1 MAEICLGYSFF
12 RDTTRQSDNKEPKTE
27 TCAELDK
34 KTNRRGKPV
43 SQMSR
48 ENDVKQKRV
57 CQNSLWWLKF
67 KIKVVNFGIFIP
79 LY

>member
-27 TCAELDK
+27 TCAEL
-34 KTNRRGKPV
+34 TNRRGKPV

>member
-34 KTNRRGKPV
+34 KNQPPRQTGESNV
-43 SQMSR
+43 SWKWRKTKACVS
-48 ENDVKQKRV
+48 EFIVVVKV
-57 CQNSLWWLKF
+57 
-67 KIKVVNFGIFIP
+67 
-79 LY
+79 